1 MYQLKKSALAAVAI
15 ITLSTAAFTGAAWAE
30 TKWDMPVPY
39 GDTNFHTQNIITFAD
54 DIKKATGGELQIT
67 VHSNG
72 SLFKHPDI
80 KNAVR
85 QGLAQIGEVLG
96 SRLSNEDPI
105 FGLDSIPFLATSYDD
120 AKKLYD
126 ASKDQVAAKLDEQG
140 LMLLYSVP
148 WPPQGI
154 YTKKAITNVDD
165 LKGLKMRAYNAGTE
179 KLAQLAGALP
189 TQVEVPDLPTAFST
203 GRVEAM
209 ITSPSTGANSKV
221 WDYLSHY
228 TDAQAWLPR
237 NMVFVNKDA
246 FAALPADQQQ
256 AVLDAAAA
264 AETRGWAAS
273 VEETTAQTQILRDNG
288 IEVSTPSPEL
298 SEGLGDI
305 GAQMAAEWVQSA
317 GDEGKAVLDAYMK

>member
-1 MYQLKKSALAAVAI
+1 MFHFKSNVIAAIAAAAL
-15 ITLSTAAFTGAAWAE
+15 TTAAFSTAAWAE

-39 GDTNFHTQNIITFAD
+39 GDTNFHTQNIVTFAE
-54 DIKKATGGELQIT
+54 DIKTATGGELQIT

-80 KNAVR
+80 KNSVR

-120 AKKLYD
+120 AKKLYA

-154 YTKKAITNVDD
+154 YTKKAITSVDD

-228 TDAQAWLPR
+228 SDAQAWLPR
-237 NMVFVNKDA
+237 NMVFVNKEA
-246 FAALPADQQQ
+246 FNALPEDQQK
-256 AVLDAAAA
+256 AVLDASAA

-273 VEETTAQTQILRDNG
+273 VEETKNQTQVLRDNG
-288 IEVSTPSPEL
+288 IEVTEPSAEL

-305 GAQMAAEWVQSA
+305 GAQMAADWATSA
-317 GDEGKAVLDAYMK
+317 GDEGKVVLDAYMK

>member
-1 MYQLKKSALAAVAI
+1 MRHLTKTALAAAAAL
-15 ITLSTAAFTGAAWAE
+15 TLSASVAWAA
-30 TKWDMPVPY
+30 TSWDMPVPY
-39 GDTNFHTQNIITFAD
+39 GDANFHTQNVVQFAED
-54 DIKKATGGELQIT
+54 VKEATNGELQIT

-105 FGLDSIPFLATSYDD
+105 FGLDSIPFLATSYED
-120 AKKLYD
+120 ARKLYD
-126 ASKDQVAAKLDEQG
+126 ASKDEIAAKLEEQG

-154 YTKKAITNVDD
+154 YTKKEITSIDD
-165 LKGLKMRAYNAGTE
+165 LAGLKMRAYNAETE

-209 ITSPSTGANSKV
+209 VTSPSTGANSQV

-228 TDAQAWLPR
+228 SDAQAWVPR
-237 NMVFVNKDA
+237 NMVFVNKAA
-246 FAALPADQQQ
+246 FEALPEEQQQ

-264 AETRGWAAS
+264 AETRGWEAS
-273 VEETTAQTQILRDNG
+273 KKETEEKTQELRDNG
-288 IEVSTPSPEL
+288 ITVTTPSPEL
-298 SEGLGDI
+298 KEGLAKI
-305 GAQMAAEWVQSA
+305 GEQMSADWAESA
-317 GDEGKAVLDAYMK
+317 GEAGAAVLEAYRN